1 MAPASGSTAAAT
13 PMLAAPSGDRDER
26 RTEPSQVEALE
37 RVDVTDH
44 AGEEISASVALE
56 LCRRE
61 RLDAL
66 EEARPCLSER
76 AQGDVVRDEPL
87 EVARQRPGQ
96 AEEAD
101 RDDRHRQ
108 RKDRRPFGG
117 ARDQVARRRHERDA
131 EADRESAEDDR
142 ERHPSHRHAGE
153 REQAPEGSHQAV
165 SGVAD
170 GDPPALEPYDAVSPG
185 GKLRAVGDEEHRASL
200 PQPFDRLADELGAVR
215 IEVGGGLVEDHER
228 RVAEERARERDPL

>member
-1 MAPASGSTAAAT
+1 
-13 PMLAAPSGDRDER
+13 MLAAPTAIATSGGP
-26 RTEPSQVEALE
+26 EPSQIEALQ

-44 AGEEISASVALE
+44 AGEQISASVALE
-56 LCRRE
+56 LRRRE
-61 RLDAL
+61 GLDAL
-66 EEARPCLSER
+66 EEACPCLSER
-76 AQGDVVRDEPL
+76 TEGDVVRDEPL

-131 EADRESAEDDR
+131 EADRERAERDR
-142 ERHPSHRHAGE
+142 ERYPSGRYAGE

-165 SGVAD
+165 SGS
-170 GDPPALEPYDAVSPG
+170 PAAIRPSWSRTIAVSPG
-185 GKLRAVGDEEHRASL
+185 GKLRAVGDEEHRAPL
-200 PQPFDRLADELGAVR
+200 PQPFHRLADDLGAVR

-228 RVAEERARERDPL
+228 RVSEERARERDPL